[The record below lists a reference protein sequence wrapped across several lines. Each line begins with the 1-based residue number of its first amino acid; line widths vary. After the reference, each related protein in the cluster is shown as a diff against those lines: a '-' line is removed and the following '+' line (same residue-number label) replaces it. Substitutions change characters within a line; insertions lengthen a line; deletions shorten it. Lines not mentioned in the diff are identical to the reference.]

1 MALEPNC
8 KYRSSI
14 QKDCSRVICLMD
26 KFWNRDNP
34 LKQVI
39 DDHLIPLVEISEI
52 RPGLGNSHAKILH
65 NNNDL

>member
-1 MALEPNC
+1 
-8 KYRSSI
+8 
-14 QKDCSRVICLMD
+14 MD

-52 RPGLGNSHAKILH
+52 RPGLGNLHAKILH
-65 NNNDL
+65 NNNDLWQNKIFHRLKSN